1 MTHSYKGS
9 ILWPSN
15 TKESLKTKE
24 NNMKKLMVIAL
35 IAIAILAPIFA
46 GGSKEESSS
55 EKVFTVASSCDYPPL
70 EYIDDNG
77 NMVGYEIDLLNGI
90 AKITGVKFEI
100 YNVAF
105 DGIIAGIQGGQYDI
119 GASGFTVTEDRAK
132 VVNFTEPNG
141 AFTLSIVTQTATEGL
156 VDEKSLMGK
165 KVGVQI
171 GTTCKFACEDAGLT
185 VSAYDDAPSAI
196 LDLANGNLD
205 AVVIDNVV
213 ANDFVFNNESYS
225 KVLKVSGSFSN
236 EDIMAI
242 AVSKNKPEALEAI
255 NEGLKVLKENGKLE
269 ELKAK
274 YNFYF

>member
-1 MTHSYKGS
+1 
-9 ILWPSN
+9 
-15 TKESLKTKE
+15 
-24 NNMKKLMVIAL
+24 MKKLMVIAL

-77 NMVGYEIDLLNGI
+77 NMVGYEIDLLNEI

-105 DGIIAGIQGGQYDI
+105 DGIIAGIQGRQYDI

-171 GTTCKFACEDAGLT
+171 GTTCQFACEDAGLT

>member
-1 MTHSYKGS
+1 
-9 ILWPSN
+9 
-15 TKESLKTKE
+15 
-24 NNMKKLMVIAL
+24 MKKL
-35 IAIAILAPIFA
+35 IAIALITIAVLAPIFA
-46 GGSKEESSS
+46 NGAKEESSG
-55 EKVFTVASSCDYPPL
+55 ETVYTVASSCDYPPL

-77 NMVGYEIDLLNGI
+77 NMVGYEIELLEEI
-90 AKITGVKFEI
+90 SKATGVKFNI

-132 VVNFTEPNG
+132 VVNFTDPNG
-141 AFTLSIVTQTATEGL
+141 AFTLSIVTQIGTEGL
-156 VDEKSLMGK
+156 VDEKSLIGK

-171 GTTCKFACEDAGLT
+171 GTTCQFACEDAGLKPL
-185 VSAYDDAPSAI
+185 AYDDAPSAI

-213 ANDFVFNNESYS
+213 ANDFVFNNESYA

-236 EDIMAI
+236 QDTMAI
-242 AVSKNKPEALEAI
+242 AVSKNKPEALQVL
-255 NEGLKVLKENGKLE
+255 NEGLKAVKESGKLD

>member
-77 NMVGYEIDLLNGI
+77 NMVGYEIDLLNEI

-171 GTTCKFACEDAGLT
+171 GTICQFACEDAGLT

>member
-77 NMVGYEIDLLNGI
+77 NMVGYEIDLLNEI

-171 GTTCKFACEDAGLT
+171 GTTWQFACEDAGLT

-242 AVSKNKPEALEAI
+242 AVSKNKPEALETI

>member
-1 MTHSYKGS
+1 
-9 ILWPSN
+9 
-15 TKESLKTKE
+15 
-24 NNMKKLMVIAL
+24 MKKLIAVAL
-35 IAIAILAPIFA
+35 ITMAILAPIFA
-46 GGSKEESSS
+46 NGAKEKTSGET
-55 EKVFTVASSCDYPPL
+55 VFTVASSCDYPPL

-77 NMVGYEIDLLNGI
+77 NMVGYEIDLLNEI
-90 AKITGVKFEI
+90 AKVTGVKFEI

-132 VVNFTEPNG
+132 VVDFSEPDG
-141 AFTLSIVTQTATEGL
+141 AFTLSIVTQIGTEGL
-156 VDEKSLMGK
+156 VDEKSLIGK

-171 GTTCKFACEDAGLT
+171 GTTCQFACEEAGLT
-185 VSAYDDAPSAI
+185 VSAYDEAPSAI
-196 LDLANGNLD
+196 LDLANGNID

-213 ANDFVFNNESYS
+213 ANDFVFNNASYA

-236 EDIMAI
+236 EDSMAI
-242 AVSKNKPEALEAI
+242 AVSKKKPEALKVI
-255 NEGLKVLKENGKLE
+255 NEGLKALKENGKLE

>member
-1 MTHSYKGS
+1 
-9 ILWPSN
+9 
-15 TKESLKTKE
+15 
-24 NNMKKLMVIAL
+24 MKKLIAIAL
-35 IAIAILAPIFA
+35 ITIAILAPIFA
-46 GGSKEESSS
+46 SGSKEESSG
-55 EKVFTVASSCDYPPL
+55 ETVYTVASSCDYPPL

-77 NMVGYEIDLLNGI
+77 NMVGYEIELLEEI
-90 AKITGVKFEI
+90 AKATGVKFNI

-132 VVNFTEPNG
+132 VVNFTDPDG
-141 AFTLSIVTQTATEGL
+141 AFTLSIVTQVGTEGL
-156 VDEKSLMGK
+156 VDEKSLIGK

-171 GTTCKFACEDAGLT
+171 GTTCQFACEEAGLT
-185 VSAYDDAPSAI
+185 VSAYDEAPSAI

-213 ANDFVFNNESYS
+213 ANDFVFNNESYA
-225 KVLKVSGSFSN
+225 KVLKISGSFSN
-236 EDIMAI
+236 EDTMAI
-242 AVSKNKPEALEAI
+242 AVSKNKPDALKVL
-255 NEGLKVLKENGKLE
+255 NEGLKAVKESGKLE

>member
-77 NMVGYEIDLLNGI
+77 NMVGYEIDLLNEI

-171 GTTCKFACEDAGLT
+171 GTTCQFACEDAGLT
-185 VSAYDDAPSAI
+185 ESAYDDAPSAI

-242 AVSKNKPEALEAI
+242 AVSKNKPEALETI